1 MKKNL
6 KQYLLIALS
15 IASVTFPNLA
25 HADAKIIDESD
36 VAKGI
41 IKVNYSTNYQSKYKL
56 AIEKDGQKQYFDL
69 AANTA
74 QSFPLIYD
82 NGSYTIKIMQNT
94 SGNSYKSVYTQKIDA
109 YIADDTA
116 MYLASTAAVN
126 WSEQMMA
133 IKKAE
138 ELTKNLQTDK
148 EKFDAIYN
156 YVIKNYS
163 YDYNKAATVK
173 PGYMPDIEKI
183 YESKSGI
190 CYDYSVLFASML
202 RSQGIPAKVVKGSST
217 LVNEYHAWNE
227 VFIDGNWIIVDTTVD
242 AAYSASKAPIATIK
256 SSNQYTK
263 ISEI

>member
-1 MKKNL
+1 MEDGRQARSHVDRSLALKGAGNLAAEFHDAGVKAAAGAAVFSGAMAAVDNMVAVIEGKKEPGEAIKDL
-6 KQYLLIALS
+6 VKATGRAAALS
-15 IASVTFPNLA
+15 YFSGGAVSVISHSLSASSNSLA
-25 HADAKIIDESD
+25 RMLGQAGVPGKV
-36 VAKGI
+36 VAAVLSTAGI
-41 IKVNYSTNYQSKYKL
+41 IKNY
-56 AIEKDGQKQYFDL
+56 I
-69 AANTA
+69 
-74 QSFPLIYD
+74 
-82 NGSYTIKIMQNT
+82 
-94 SGNSYKSVYTQKIDA
+94 
-109 YIADDTA
+109 
-116 MYLASTAAVN
+116 
-126 WSEQMMA
+126 
-133 IKKAE
+133 
-138 ELTKNLQTDK
+138 
-148 EKFDAIYN
+148 
-156 YVIKNYS
+156 

-263 ISEI
+263 TSEI

>member
-6 KQYLLIALS
+6 KQYLLVALS

-25 HADAKIIDESD
+25 HADSKIIDESD

-156 YVIKNYS
+156 YVIKNY
-163 YDYNKAATVK
+163 
-173 PGYMPDIEKI
+173 P
-183 YESKSGI
+183 
-190 CYDYSVLFASML
+190 LFNFDDKLPTQINDVELLLS
-202 RSQGIPAKVVKGSST
+202 
-217 LVNEYHAWNE
+217 E
-227 VFIDGNWIIVDTTVD
+227 
-242 AAYSASKAPIATIK
+242 
-256 SSNQYTK
+256 TK
-263 ISEI
+263 F

>member
-6 KQYLLIALS
+6 KQYLLVALS

-25 HADAKIIDESD
+25 HADSKIIDESD

-109 YIADDTA
+109 YIDR
-116 MYLASTAAVN
+116 
-126 WSEQMMA
+126 
-133 IKKAE
+133 
-138 ELTKNLQTDK
+138 
-148 EKFDAIYN
+148 
-156 YVIKNYS
+156 
-163 YDYNKAATVK
+163 
-173 PGYMPDIEKI
+173 
-183 YESKSGI
+183 KS
-190 CYDYSVLFASML
+190 
-202 RSQGIPAKVVKGSST
+202 VV
-217 LVNEYHAWNE
+217 
-227 VFIDGNWIIVDTTVD
+227 
-242 AAYSASKAPIATIK
+242 
-256 SSNQYTK
+256 
-263 ISEI
+263 

>member
-1 MKKNL
+1 MEPKKWMSEKEIIL
-6 KQYLLIALS
+6 KSKHLGPM
-15 IASVTFPNLA
+15 VE
-25 HADAKIIDESD
+25 DAF
-36 VAKGI
+36 
-41 IKVNYSTNYQSKYKL
+41 YQERMMILKL
-56 AIEKDGQKQYFDL
+56 
-69 AANTA
+69 
-74 QSFPLIYD
+74 
-82 NGSYTIKIMQNT
+82 
-94 SGNSYKSVYTQKIDA
+94 
-109 YIADDTA
+109 
-116 MYLASTAAVN
+116 
-126 WSEQMMA
+126 
-133 IKKAE
+133 
-138 ELTKNLQTDK
+138 TDK

-263 ISEI
+263 TSEI

>member
-6 KQYLLIALS
+6 KQYLLVALS

-25 HADAKIIDESD
+25 HADSKIIDESD

-41 IKVNYSTNYQSKYKL
+41 IKVNYSTNYQSKYK
-56 AIEKDGQKQYFDL
+56 
-69 AANTA
+69 
-74 QSFPLIYD
+74 
-82 NGSYTIKIMQNT
+82 
-94 SGNSYKSVYTQKIDA
+94 
-109 YIADDTA
+109 ADDTA
-116 MYLASTAAVN
+116 MYLASTTAVN

-202 RSQGIPAKVVKGSST
+202 RSQGIPTKVVKGSST

-263 ISEI
+263 TSEI